1 MIILTRYT
9 PMQGEYSNVWF
20 DRREISIDALECRK
34 SLSSMYETVN
44 EMVVRESEGSGLPI
58 NRIVVG
64 GCNSKFIF
72 RLNYCNIT
80 SEQVLVWGAQFRYI

>member
-1 MIILTRYT
+1 MN
-9 PMQGEYSNVWF
+9 GDYSNVWF
-20 DRREISIDALECRK
+20 DRREITIEALECRK

-64 GCNSKFIF
+64 GI
-72 RLNYCNIT
+72 
-80 SEQVLVWGAQFRYI
+80 